1 MRQHA
6 NSDTFNWMSL
16 QSHWKPDKTLY
27 TVVLLWDDGESVTLL
42 THDFQEAWKY
52 AEQNKENL
60 LYFWKQLAEPD
71 TASDKT

>member
-27 TVVLLWDDGESVTLL
+27 TVVLLGDDGEP
-42 THDFQEAWKY
+42 DGA
-52 AEQNKENL
+52 KER
-60 LYFWKQLAEPD
+60 D
-71 TASDKT
+71 DGR